1 MLPPAAARLHPL
13 RLRLSS
19 PDRYMIQAQLFICL
33 LSKWGT
39 QEGQGATEKAAKSF
53 ASSRVSCPWVLILGL
68 GAGQPVS
75 HNSISVIISCGIIN
89 VP

>member
-33 LSKWGT
+33 LTQWGT
-39 QEGQGATEKAAKSF
+39 QEGQGATENAAKSF
-53 ASSRVSCPWVLILGL
+53 ASSRVSCPWGIYTRSRRRS
-68 GAGQPVS
+68 ASQPQQHLSDHLLYVA
-75 HNSISVIISCGIIN
+75 
-89 VP
+89 